1 MNLSLNLFKYQI
13 VLLNVR
19 IASVIITPVK
29 TSRNTISPAIY
40 VRFAFL
46 KRIALMASRAQASGL
61 SFVKLVL
68 ASYLTPIALS
78 RLARATLKS
87 YRAWIYDVFAFARA
101 TSASVTSMG
110 LPTPAAYLPVA
121 IS

>member
-1 MNLSLNLFKYQI
+1 MNLSLNLFTKYQI

-19 IASVIITPVK
+19 IASIIITPVK

-46 KRIALMASRAQASGL
+46 KRIAFRASRAKASWL
-61 SFVKLVL
+61 SL
-68 ASYLTPIALS
+68 AKFLLSAYLMPIALS

-87 YRAWIYDVFAFARA
+87 YSAWI
-101 TSASVTSMG
+101 
-110 LPTPAAYLPVA
+110 
-121 IS
+121 